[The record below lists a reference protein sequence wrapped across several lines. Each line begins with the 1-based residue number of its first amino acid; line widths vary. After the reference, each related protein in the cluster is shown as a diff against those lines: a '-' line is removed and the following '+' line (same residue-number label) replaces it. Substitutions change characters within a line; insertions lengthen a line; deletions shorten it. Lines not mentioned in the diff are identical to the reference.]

1 MDELIEQ
8 CRKLNQPIID
18 SKEYQ
23 SFIIARNSIKSN
35 EELYGNLMEFKRKY
49 EDVMKYTE
57 GNPFDE
63 IHKLYYDN
71 DELIHNSTVNEY
83 LRAESAL
90 SRLVKKIIAEI
101 TEGVNI

>member
-8 CRKLNQPIID
+8 CRKLNQLIID
-18 SKEYQ
+18 AKEYKNY
-23 SFIIARNSIKSN
+23 IIARESIKSN
-35 EELYGNLMEFKRKY
+35 EELYNDLMEFKRRY
-49 EDVMKYTE
+49 EDVMKFTD

-63 IHKLYYDN
+63 IHRLYYDN

-90 SRLVKKIIAEI
+90 SRLVRRIISEI
-101 TEGVNI
+101 TDGVDI

>member
-8 CRKLNQPIID
+8 CRKLNQLIID
-18 SKEYQ
+18 SKEYKNY
-23 SFIIARNSIKSN
+23 IIARESIKSN
-35 EELYGNLMEFKRKY
+35 EELYNDLMEFKRRY
-49 EDVMKYTE
+49 EDVMKFTD

-63 IHKLYYDN
+63 IHRLYYDN

-90 SRLVKKIIAEI
+90 SRLVRRIISEI
-101 TEGVNI
+101 TDGVDI

>member
-8 CRKLNQPIID
+8 CRKLNQLIVD
-18 SKEYQ
+18 SKEYKNY
-23 SFIIARNSIKSN
+23 IIARNSIQSDEGLYN
-35 EELYGNLMEFKRKY
+35 ELMEFKHRY
-49 EDVMKYTE
+49 EDVMKYTD

-63 IHKLYYDN
+63 IHRLYYDN

-90 SRLVKKIIAEI
+90 SRLVRRIISEI
-101 TEGVNI
+101 TDGVDI

>member
-8 CRKLNQPIID
+8 CRKLNQLIID

-23 SFIIARNSIKSN
+23 SFIIARNSIKSH

>member
-1 MDELIEQ
+1 MEELIEQ
-8 CRKLNQPIID
+8 CRKLNQLIID
-18 SKEYQ
+18 SKEYTT
-23 SFIIARNSIKSN
+23 FIVARNYIKSN
-35 EELYGNLMEFKRKY
+35 EALYNDLMEFKRRY

-90 SRLVKKIIAEI
+90 SRLIRKVISEI
-101 TEGVNI
+101 TEGVNV